1 MSRRSKHSGGRR
13 GFTLIEL
20 LIALMLLGL
29 VLTLV
34 YGAFA
39 QISGPAVDQRN
50 RLNEQQDL
58 RLLLRMMADDLQAA
72 QWLDRFWAKGIQYRT
87 GIIAETRTESGK
99 EFTRISFHT
108 ARPARFFRTVDATH
122 DPDLH
127 EVGYS
132 VELSE
137 DRSQLVLMRREDFYL
152 DDDLEHGGV
161 SVQLADHIQKFLVEF
176 LPTATDER
184 TSDQP
189 WETRWDS
196 PNRPESSRMPVAL
209 RLTIAR
215 TGIGDRLF
223 SESIEFN
230 LPASLKL

>member
-1 MSRRSKHSGGRR
+1 MSRPRRPGGGRH

-20 LIALMLLGL
+20 LVSLLLLGL

-39 QISGPAVDQRN
+39 QISGPAVAQRD

-58 RLLLRMMADDLQAA
+58 RLLLRMVSDDLQSA
-72 QWLDRFWAKGIQYRT
+72 QWLERFWAKGIQFRT
-87 GIIAETRTESGK
+87 GIVAELRSEGGK
-99 EFTRISFHT
+99 DFTIISFHA
-108 ARPARFFRTVDATH
+108 ARPARFFRTVDPLH

-127 EVGYS
+127 EVGYF

-137 DRSQLVLMRREDFYL
+137 DRTQLVLKRREDFYL

-161 SVQLADHIQKFLVEF
+161 SVQLADHIQTFLVEF
-176 LPTATDER
+176 LPGTADPNASE
-184 TSDQP
+184 QP
-189 WETRWDS
+189 WQARWDS
-196 PNRPESSRMPVAL
+196 PNQPEAARMPLAM

-215 TGIGDRLF
+215 TSPSGPVLT
-223 SESIEFN
+223 ESIEFN